1 MSRNTIT
8 EDEAKDFKDFI
19 KKWAFKKMRKQ
30 EKRLQYYARIFFG
43 EPVTIVYAREVS
55 VEVTNVIH
63 EEDLEGE
70 IQE

>member
-19 KKWAFKKMRKQ
+19 KRWAFKKMRKY
-30 EKRLQYYARIFFG
+30 EKRLQYYAGLFFG

-55 VEVTNVIH
+55 VEVTHKI
-63 EEDLEGE
+63 DSEGE
-70 IQE
+70 IQG